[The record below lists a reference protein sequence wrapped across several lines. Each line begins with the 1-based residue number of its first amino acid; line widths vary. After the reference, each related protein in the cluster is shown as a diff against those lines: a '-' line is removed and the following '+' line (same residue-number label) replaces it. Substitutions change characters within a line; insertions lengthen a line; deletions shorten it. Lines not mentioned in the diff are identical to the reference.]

1 MAEKKNTQF
10 NRPGGYAQPKGAIA
24 VQKRTAKALAEAE
37 IKLYGDSLPSHIAR
51 GMPRANCIEPA
62 YHDPNPDTRLY
73 IGDCREILAQ
83 LPDKGNVD
91 LIFADPPFNWDVP
104 YAGSEGSKASRQ
116 QGIKGSS
123 ESGTRCLDA
132 SMPRCLDAW
141 NDSMSRAE
149 YERFTFDWL
158 DLCIECLAPHGSL
171 WVNIP
176 DDTAAEVVLHCKR
189 RGLTMI
195 NWCIWH
201 FRFGQNRNSSFIM
214 SKVHALY
221 FAKSAGIKAT
231 RDQRIKE
238 KHTTEGTLDASLPG
252 CLDASSPRIWNPNE
266 ILELSDRASI
276 YFDPRTMNKDSNK
289 GLRVPM
295 DVWYGKYW
303 GRIQGNNKE
312 RRHNHHN
319 QIPEIYLERVIK
331 ACSYAAGTKAQP
343 IEGTKPRRDEG
354 TKGKGIA
361 TKRRS
366 DEATKGL
373 DAQSPDGQMAKSPHE
388 FGSLVLDPFCGS
400 GTTSTVARALG
411 RRSITIEYS
420 PVNAASAW
428 ERIINVGM
436 IPREDA
442 GKPQSTAIFGSRRKR
457 QKRATLNNH

>member
-1 MAEKKNTQF
+1 MAERKNTQF
-10 NRPGGYAQPKGAIA
+10 NRPGGYAMPKGATQ
-24 VQKRTAKALAEAE
+24 VQRKSAKALREAE
-37 IKLYGDSLPSHIAR
+37 IKLFGDSLSPHEPTIVESDEARRGKPGLAPSFQA
-51 GMPRANCIEPA
+51 E
-62 YHDPNPDTRLY
+62 NPDTRLY
-73 IGDCREILAQ
+73 IGDCRDVLAN

-104 YAGSEGSKASRQ
+104 YAGGEENADDGWKD
-116 QGIKGSS
+116 G
-123 ESGTRCLDA
+123 
-132 SMPRCLDAW
+132 MP
-141 NDSMSRAE
+141 RAE

-158 DLCIECLAPHGSL
+158 DGCIDALAPHGSL

-176 DDTAAEVVLHCKR
+176 DDTAAEVVLHLKR

-201 FRFGQNRNSSFIM
+201 FRFGQNRSSSFIM

-221 FAKSAGIKAT
+221 FAKEAGIRHQASGNGQKGKRQGALDT
-231 RDQRIKE
+231 VANCPIP
-238 KHTTEGTLDASLPG
+238 DASPG
-252 CLDASSPRIWNPNE
+252 RIWNPND

-276 YFDPRTMNKDSNK
+276 YADPRTMAKEDNK

-331 ACSYAAGTKAQP
+331 ACSNP
-343 IEGTKPRRDEG
+343 
-354 TKGKGIA
+354 
-361 TKRRS
+361 
-366 DEATKGL
+366 
-373 DAQSPDGQMAKSPHE
+373 
-388 FGSLVLDPFCGS
+388 GSLVLDPFCGS

-420 PVNAASAW
+420 PVNAKSAW
-428 ERIINVGM
+428 ERIREVGM
-436 IPREDA
+436 IKRDDS
-442 GKPQSTAIFGSRRKR
+442 GPQSTAIFQSRKPVQNRR
-457 QKRATLNNH
+457 